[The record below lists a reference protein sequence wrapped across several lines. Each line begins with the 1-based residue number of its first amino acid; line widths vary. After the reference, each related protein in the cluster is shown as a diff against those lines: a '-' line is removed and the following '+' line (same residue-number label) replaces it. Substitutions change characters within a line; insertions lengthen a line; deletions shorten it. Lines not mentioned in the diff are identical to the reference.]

1 MTRGSHSLSVL
12 ATYTAALMS
21 PTTLIVVRVMSRIR
35 STPMINAIVSGSTFT
50 AASTPLN
57 NGRGPPG
64 TPAAPTAAV
73 TPGGMTTACWGNR
86 GGKPEDRAGERAGAP
101 PNNAVPFMHNVDPR
115 GGTTTARL
123 GRGV

>member
-50 AASTPLN
+50 AAGTPIN
-57 NGRGPPG
+57 NGKEAPG
-64 TPAAPTAAV
+64 DPAAPTA
-73 TPGGMTTACWGNR
+73 P
-86 GGKPEDRAGERAGAP
+86 AP
-101 PNNAVPFMHNVDPR
+101 ARVQDAR
-115 GGTTTARL
+115 RSGTARRKHQTL
-123 GRGV
+123 PQENARRAYQHDE